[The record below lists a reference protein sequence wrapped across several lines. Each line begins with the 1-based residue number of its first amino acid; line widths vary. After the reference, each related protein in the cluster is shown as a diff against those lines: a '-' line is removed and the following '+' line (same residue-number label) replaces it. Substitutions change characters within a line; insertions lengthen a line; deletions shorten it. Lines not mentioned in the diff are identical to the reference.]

1 MSHRGGGP
9 SSDPDRLLARV
20 AAVAL
25 PEGAGNGR
33 PVEIPE
39 RLWPQVFRGITR
51 QRIIGLAVAG
61 VRGGVLRLSRDHERR
76 LFERH
81 RNAMLLVVSLERRLL
96 EVVDALQTAGAAA
109 VALKGAAVAHTFY
122 PNPSLRTYGDVDVL
136 VRTDDW
142 ALACSA
148 LGDLGFRR
156 ILPEPRPRFDQ
167 RFGKGAAFV
176 DPEGVEI
183 DLHRTLALGA
193 FGLWIDPAELFEG
206 TSELRLGGKVLRR
219 LDDTLS
225 LLHVGVHASIGR
237 PRPLLM
243 PLRDVVQVAWAGEI
257 DWDRLRALAERWRL
271 SVPIGHALQTAAEVL
286 EARIPEGAARLSSA
300 RSGRLERRVFTAYTT
315 ERAAR
320 GGIALSTLWGIRGLS
335 GKAAYLRALLLP
347 DREFLEARSGG
358 RPGSYR
364 SRWKTPL
371 RWALQRLGGRKHQ
384 GVRPR

>member
-1 MSHRGGGP
+1 VSHQGSG
-9 SSDPDRLLARV
+9 SSSNPDHLLARV
-20 AAVAL
+20 AALEL
-25 PEGAGNGR
+25 PEGAGGGR

-39 RLWPQVFRGITR
+39 RLWPEVFRGITR

-61 VRGGVLRLSRDHERR
+61 VRGGELRLSRDQELR

-81 RNAMLLVVSLERRLL
+81 RNAMLLVLSLERRLL
-96 EVVDALQTAGAAA
+96 EVVSALQTAGAAA
-109 VALKGAAVAHTFY
+109 VVLKGAALAHTFY

-142 ALACSA
+142 AAACSS
-148 LGDLGFRR
+148 LGELGFRR

-167 RFGKGAAFV
+167 RFGKGAAFA
-176 DPEGVEI
+176 DSEGVEI

-206 TSELRLGGKVLRR
+206 TVELRLGGKVLRR

-257 DWDRLRALAERWRL
+257 NWDRLQALADRWKL
-271 SVPIGHALQTAAEVL
+271 SLPIGHSLQTAAEFL
-286 EARIPEGAARLSSA
+286 EVRVPEEAARLSSA
-300 RSGRLERRVFTAYTT
+300 RSSRLERRVFKAYTT

-320 GGIALSTLWGIRGLS
+320 GGIALSTLRGIRGLRA
-335 GKAAYLRALLLP
+335 KAAYLRALL
-347 DREFLEARSGG
+347 
-358 RPGSYR
+358 YR

-371 RWALQRLGGRKHQ
+371 RWALQRLGGRKRQ
-384 GVRPR
+384 GVRPRR